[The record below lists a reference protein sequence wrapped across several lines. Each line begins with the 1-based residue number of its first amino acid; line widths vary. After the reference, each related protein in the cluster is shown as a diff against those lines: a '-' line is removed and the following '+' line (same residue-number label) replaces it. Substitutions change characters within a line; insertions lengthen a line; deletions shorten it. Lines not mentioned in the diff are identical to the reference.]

1 MRVPSCARAAW
12 PTSDCARS
20 TSVVRLNRND
30 PRKEHDMRHGITGM
44 ALGLVVGI
52 VIASGAAFALGA
64 DAPGGSGV
72 VAASGAVTPASFA
85 SVNTTGSVN
94 TTRSVETTRPVD
106 APAMEPRTPPTR
118 PGECAPAATAAPCAD
133 LAPVPDA
140 APCADA
146 VQCPNDPAAG
156 QVRSPE
162 GAPSPGTPTTSG
174 ACGMETASVAY
185 TGHYTGGHTGGS
197 THR

>member
-1 MRVPSCARAAW
+1 MRVPSCARALW

-52 VIASGAAFALGA
+52 VIASGATFALGA

-106 APAMEPRTPPTR
+106 APAMEPRTPPAR
-118 PGECAPAATAAPCAD
+118 PGECAPAAT
-133 LAPVPDA
+133 A

-162 GAPSPGTPTTSG
+162 GAPSPGTPATSG